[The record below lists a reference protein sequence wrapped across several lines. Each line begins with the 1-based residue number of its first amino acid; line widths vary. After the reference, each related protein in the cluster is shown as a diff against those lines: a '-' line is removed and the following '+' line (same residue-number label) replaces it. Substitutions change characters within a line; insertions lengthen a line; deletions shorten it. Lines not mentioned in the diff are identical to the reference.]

1 MSAALKVAAKLG
13 EGKRCVVLLPD
24 GVRNYMTKLVSDQW
38 MIARDFM
45 EEKPVAANW

>member
-1 MSAALKVAAKLG
+1 MSAALRVAAKLG

-38 MIARDFM
+38 MVARDFM
-45 EEKPVAANW
+45 VEEPIPAW